1 MKKKIVVLG
10 CGLVGRTLACDLA
23 ADPDFDVAVAD
34 VSRENLNHV
43 AATTKDLATIQAD
56 LGTPSAIQAVI
67 KDFDMVVGAMPST
80 LGLQT
85 LKAVID
91 GGKSFSDISFMA
103 EDPMTLDDLARQRS
117 ATVVFDCGVAPGLA
131 NMIIGHCHAQL
142 DETTD
147 ASYYVGGL
155 PKHPQWP
162 YKYKAPFAPADVVE
176 EYTRPARL
184 VENGRQVVKPALSE
198 PELIDFPQVGTL
210 EAFNTDGLR
219 SLLHTV
225 KAANMREK
233 TLRYPGHAELMRV
246 FRETGLFS
254 KVEVDVGGKKV
265 RPLDVTSRLLFSKW
279 RLEPGEEEFT
289 ILRVIVEGRK
299 HGQRLR
305 YTYDLYD
312 EYDAAT
318 GRHSMAR
325 TTAFPNAIMAR
336 WIARGEFHRP
346 GVCPPETVGAEPGM
360 LDRMIHELSQRGV
373 HLTGASRY
381 IEE

>member
-1 MKKKIVVLG
+1 MKKRIVVLG

-43 AATTKDLATIQAD
+43 AATTKNLATIQAD

-67 KDFDMVVGAMPST
+67 KDFDVVVGAMPST

-147 ASYYVGGL
+147 VSYYVGGL

-254 KVEVDVGGKKV
+254 KVEVDAGGKKV

-289 ILRVIVEGRK
+289 ILRVIVEGAKARSTPAL
-299 HGQRLR
+299 HLR
-305 YTYDLYD
+305 PL
-312 EYDAAT
+312 
-318 GRHSMAR
+318 RR
-325 TTAFPNAIMAR
+325 IR
-336 WIARGEFHRP
+336 RGDGPTFDGEND
-346 GVCPPETVGAEPGM
+346 G
-360 LDRMIHELSQRGV
+360 ISQRDHGPV
-373 HLTGASRY
+373 DRPRRVPPPRRLPAGNRRRRAGNARPHDPRTFATRRAPDGRISIY
-381 IEE
+381 